1 MDKNIQKILKI
12 FYLLLFVILIIPVSV
27 TSVFAQEG
35 ISEESSELKQPVEY
49 KIGIAL
55 ANIGKIDRESGSYE
69 LTFWTT
75 IVTDESVDL
84 TKNPPGEFDYTNG
97 NIIRISGQN
106 LEPHFYKEKVQGV
119 FFNDIDFRNYPFEE
133 INLAIHIETF
143 FPVTADDVIFT
154 INQEYMAPELYET
167 VSVPGWEILNPT
179 AETYIDSAPWA
190 DFPHAKIVFPVTT
203 DPNGTFVKKIFP
215 IIIIT
220 IFGVATFWMTPRR
233 DGDRLQILAA
243 VLAATVFYHVG
254 FFLAELPPIGYSTM
268 ADKIMIASYSLY
280 IYSLVVVIFHRHN
293 IDKLKD
299 DYTTEISG
307 RKDKIFKLM
316 IPVVVFGVFGLM
328 QLF

>member
-1 MDKNIQKILKI
+1 LKPVI
-12 FYLLLFVILIIPVSV
+12 IIALAFVLLVP
-27 TSVFAQEG
+27 TTVFAQVESEQ
-35 ISEESSELKQPVEY
+35 ISEPKEPVEY

-75 IVTDESVDL
+75 ITTDESVDL
-84 TKNPPGEFDYTNG
+84 TKNPPGELDYTNG
-97 NIIRISGQN
+97 NVVKISGQS

-119 FFNDIDFRNYPFEE
+119 FFNDIDFTNYPFEE
-133 INLAIHIETF
+133 INLVIHIETF

-154 INQEYMAPELYET
+154 INQEYTDPELHET

-179 AETYIDSAPWA
+179 AETYIASAPWA

-203 DPNGTFVKKIFP
+203 DPNGTFVKKIVP

-220 IFGVATFWMTPRR
+220 VFGVATFWMTPRR

-280 IYSLVVVIFHRHN
+280 IYSLAVVIFHRHN

-299 DYTTEISG
+299 DYTAEISG